1 MALCLVGTTAFSE
14 ETKVEEIKVP
24 VPHCSEPVL
33 SVAINDIEC
42 TAASCQDTGSPS
54 AGFAAL
60 AQLFSG
66 AGGVKGIGNGVKSM
80 LTNALQET
88 KCFKIIDL
96 AKFQQMK
103 KMLEATGQT
112 VTPPK
117 IDLFISG
124 QITSVSVG
132 KSGGALGGGFIPI
145 LGLISKSTET
155 ADITFDLMTMNPTTL
170 EQGESKSFK
179 ANSEQTSWGFGAVGA
194 GVGGGWS
201 ISKSLALDS
210 VVRDVVFSAT
220 NYLAETFAK
229 DKIIDRP
236 AQKTAKSDSKN
247 QE

>member
-1 MALCLVGTTAFSE
+1 
-14 ETKVEEIKVP
+14 
-24 VPHCSEPVL
+24 
-33 SVAINDIEC
+33 
-42 TAASCQDTGSPS
+42 
-54 AGFAAL
+54 
-60 AQLFSG
+60 
-66 AGGVKGIGNGVKSM
+66 
-80 LTNALQET
+80 
-88 KCFKIIDL
+88 
-96 AKFQQMK
+96 
-103 KMLEATGQT
+103 
-112 VTPPK
+112 
-117 IDLFISG
+117 
-124 QITSVSVG
+124 
-132 KSGGALGGGFIPI
+132 
-145 LGLISKSTET
+145 
-155 ADITFDLMTMNPTTL
+155 MTMNPTTL